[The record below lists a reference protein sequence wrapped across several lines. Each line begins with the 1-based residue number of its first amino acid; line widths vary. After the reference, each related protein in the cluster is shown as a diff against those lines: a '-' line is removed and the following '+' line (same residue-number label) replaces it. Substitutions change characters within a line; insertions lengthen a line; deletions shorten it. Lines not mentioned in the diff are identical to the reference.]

1 VTKKSA
7 IERDEECIG
16 RAQRRLVRAYKR
28 LGTWRA
34 VGAELG
40 INHGNVVA
48 LTRHGTVPRNWWLR
62 VKLGLPMELPSEK
75 QKRILKVCTCLRP
88 GQLKD
93 GMCQKCHSPFFYEEN
108 YEVKMETMTI
118 EQYRELLE
126 RSGQKSKMKNVRTE
140 VDGFVFQSGL
150 EANRYAELKILEKAG
165 EISDLQLQV
174 PFSLSVNGVH
184 ICKYVADFVYRTGDG
199 GRGMGEQVVE
209 DAKGRRTAVY
219 SLKKNLM
226 LAILGI
232 EIIEILEVR

>member
-1 VTKKSA
+1 MTKKSA

-118 EQYRELLE
+118 EQYRGLLE
-126 RSGQKSKMKNVRTE
+126 RSGQKSKMKNVRIE
-140 VDGFVFQSGL
+140 KLGSRLEKYDLESNGL
-150 EANRYAELKILEKAG
+150 QKIL
-165 EISDLQLQV
+165 Q
-174 PFSLSVNGVH
+174 
-184 ICKYVADFVYRTGDG
+184 G
-199 GRGMGEQVVE
+199 G
-209 DAKGRRTAVY
+209 AY
-219 SLKKNLM
+219 ST
-226 LAILGI
+226 
-232 EIIEILEVR
+232 IIVDHNHNRIARSALRHGWK

>member
-1 VTKKSA
+1 MTKKSA

-16 RAQRRLVRAYKR
+16 RARRRLLRAYKR
-28 LGTWRA
+28 LRKFGGWRA
-34 VGAELG
+34 VGAAMG
-40 INHGNVVA
+40 TNHGNVIA
-48 LTRHGTVPRNWWLR
+48 LVKHGTVRKSVEIRLA
-62 VKLGLPMELPSEK
+62 LGLPAVLPSEREQRK
-75 QKRILKVCTCLRP
+75 K
-88 GQLKD
+88 
-93 GMCQKCHSPFFYEEN
+93 
-108 YEVKMETMTI
+108 VKMETMTI
-118 EQYRELLE
+118 EQYRGLLE